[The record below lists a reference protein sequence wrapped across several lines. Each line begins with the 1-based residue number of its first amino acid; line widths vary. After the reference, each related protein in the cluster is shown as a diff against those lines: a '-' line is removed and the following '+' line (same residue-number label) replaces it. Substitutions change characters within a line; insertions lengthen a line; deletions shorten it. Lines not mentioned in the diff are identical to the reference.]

1 MRPIEICRGLGTERI
16 LSIAEELNSAQLK
29 ATLHKGAVS
38 TKVASSVVSQKARRR
53 IFTERLQSGLTADN
67 NGVADS
73 LLYEWLLHHRRPM
86 LVDYLDR
93 IGVRHQAGET
103 EESFTRT
110 VPPETLR
117 TAAREL
123 ARKWPP
129 AEAAA
134 YVLYLDHHQ
143 DSHVYGDDQDIVKWL
158 GVPAEP
164 AAPAAAP
171 PA

>member
-1 MRPIEICRGLGTERI
+1 MRPIEICRGLGNERI
-16 LSIAEELNSAQLK
+16 LSLAEELNSAQLK
-29 ATLHKGAVS
+29 ATLHKGDVS
-38 TKVASSVVSQKARRR
+38 TKVQSSVVSQKAKRR
-53 IFTERLQSGLTADN
+53 IFTERLVHALAADN
-67 NGVADS
+67 NGLADS

-86 LVDYLDR
+86 LVDYLGR
-93 IGVRHQAGET
+93 IGVKHQAGET

-123 ARKWPP
+123 AKKWPP

-143 DSHVYGDDQDIVKWL
+143 ESHVFSEDPEIVRWL
-158 GVPAEP
+158 AVPAPATEP
-164 AAPAAAP
+164 QT
-171 PA
+171 